1 MPADVFISYHTDS
14 AGEAVDKIAIALESA
29 GIKCWYAPRN
39 VIGNYAGCIKD
50 AIDKCKIFILVLNG
64 ESSRSPDVL
73 KKSIDIA

>member
-39 VIGNYAGCIKD
+39 VEGNYAGSITK
-50 AIDKCKIFILVLNG
+50 AISPAEAMISLNA
-64 ESSRSPDVL
+64 SAL
-73 KKSIDIA
+73 